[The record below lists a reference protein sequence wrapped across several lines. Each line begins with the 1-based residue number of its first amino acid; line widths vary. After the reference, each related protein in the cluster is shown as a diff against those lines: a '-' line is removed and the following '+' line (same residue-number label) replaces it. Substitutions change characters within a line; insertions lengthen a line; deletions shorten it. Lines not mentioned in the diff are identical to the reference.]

1 MNKQANTTAKK
12 LFHSSTFWTLLIV
25 SVLLAFSGG
34 YATGNLNTDSGE
46 IKQVSQGDD
55 MANMSSPGVYEV
67 PEDVEA
73 PRVTNLEV
81 TKDNKAGWNISFD
94 TENFTFTPENASSP
108 HIPNEGHAHLHID
121 GKKISRLYSNNYYVA
136 DLEPGDHTFSVYLNT
151 NDHKEYVVDG
161 VGTGQDVVVTQ

>member
-81 TKDNKAGWNISFD
+81 TKDNKAGWKKALIRRILHLHPK
-94 TENFTFTPENASSP
+94 TL
-108 HIPNEGHAHLHID
+108 AHLTYQT
-121 GKKISRLYSNNYYVA
+121 KVT
-136 DLEPGDHTFSVYLNT
+136 HTYTSMARKSHAYIQITTTLLI
-151 NDHKEYVVDG
+151 
-161 VGTGQDVVVTQ
+161 